1 MFKFFTS
8 DLRRNIIKIL
18 CLSIG
23 LSIGLLLVARVYFD
37 KSYDTFFK
45 DADRI
50 YRIHETAERDGEFE
64 KFSSAPGGYAPLFQR
79 EFPQVESSTRFIR
92 FTDETTLC
100 FEDGRKLTVDE
111 LCWADEN
118 IFDMFN
124 ISVTAGNP
132 KDVLLTEG
140 QCFIP
145 RSLATKIGDDVI
157 GTTFTMPSHYSDK
170 KFIIGGIYDDIPLN
184 SSIPNAVYFSMSSDS
199 NLTSYKD
206 GYIGNDIYNGFIK
219 LIPGASPQDINP
231 GIEKIVE
238 ENIPKEFRESMNLN
252 VVIDK
257 MTNFY
262 NTKKDITI
270 MDWMLTLLAIIL
282 LFGSGLNFLL
292 IVIGQVA
299 KRAKDMAIRK
309 CYGTSNIK
317 LFGIIMGESLFYLI
331 VSIAIG
337 VLTVFCFPELCNR
350 LLGYTPE
357 QLFTTGNV
365 WTVILGACIILFI
378 LTGVIPAW
386 IYCRTPVASAF
397 RGSTHGRRGWKMV
410 LLAIQFFSS
419 GVLMCLLVLVGR
431 QYKMAVSLET
441 GFDVDNVAWIF
452 LSPEKTSQRSMFV
465 SELKNLSFVTDVTT
479 SSELL
484 GGFGSGNNV
493 WMNGDVNNMVN
504 ISDNY
509 FVNSNFFEIMGI
521 DFIQGETFNAQADST
536 INQVIVDRRFIE
548 VVKKL
553 TGEDS
558 DDIIGKSFQITEHGS
573 SYYTICGVVN
583 NVRRGNL
590 INVDNRA
597 GVWFP
602 SSRALRC
609 VSVKLDD
616 MTSEKMKNLQEVVER
631 CFPDKDYRF
640 LSLKDTIESKFEPI
654 RNFATS
660 VMIAGVAILF
670 IALIGLVGYTGD
682 EVQRRS
688 KEIAIRKVSGTSAQ
702 RIISLFLRN
711 VLAVAIPSM
720 IAGGAVAMIV
730 GRKWLSQF
738 SEQVS
743 LSPLSMILCLILL
756 LLIIS
761 AVIIYNTLGVASS
774 NPVNYLRN
782 E

>member
-1 MFKFFTS
+1 
-8 DLRRNIIKIL
+8 
-18 CLSIG
+18 
-23 LSIGLLLVARVYFD
+23 
-37 KSYDTFFK
+37 
-45 DADRI
+45 
-50 YRIHETAERDGEFE
+50 
-64 KFSSAPGGYAPLFQR
+64 
-79 EFPQVESSTRFIR
+79 
-92 FTDETTLC
+92 
-100 FEDGRKLTVDE
+100 
-111 LCWADEN
+111 
-118 IFDMFN
+118 
-124 ISVTAGNP
+124 
-132 KDVLLTEG
+132 
-140 QCFIP
+140 
-145 RSLATKIGDDVI
+145 
-157 GTTFTMPSHYSDK
+157 
-170 KFIIGGIYDDIPLN
+170 
-184 SSIPNAVYFSMSSDS
+184 
-199 NLTSYKD
+199 
-206 GYIGNDIYNGFIK
+206 
-219 LIPGASPQDINP
+219 
-231 GIEKIVE
+231 
-238 ENIPKEFRESMNLN
+238 
-252 VVIDK
+252 
-257 MTNFY
+257 
-262 NTKKDITI
+262 
-270 MDWMLTLLAIIL
+270 MLTLLAIIL

-337 VLTVFCFPELCNR
+337 ILTVFCFPELCNR

-397 RGSTHGRRGWKMV
+397 RGSTHGRRGWKMA

-558 DDIIGKSFQITEHGS
+558 DDIIGKSFQITEHGL

-583 NVRRGNL
+583 NIRRGNL
-590 INVDNRA
+590 VNVDNRA

-616 MTSEKMKNLQEVVER
+616 MTPEKMKNLQEVVER

-688 KEIAIRKVSGTSAQ
+688 KEIAIRKVSGTSARQ
-702 RIISLFLRN
+702 IISLFLRN

-743 LSPLSMILCLILL
+743 LSPLSMILCLIVL

>member
-8 DLRRNIIKIL
+8 DMRRNIIKIL

-64 KFSSAPGGYAPLFQR
+64 KFPSAPGGYAPLFQR
-79 EFPQVESSTRFIR
+79 EFPQVELSTRFLR
-92 FTDETTLC
+92 YTDETALC
-100 FEDGRKLTVDE
+100 FEDGRKLTVDD

-118 IFDMFN
+118 IFDLFN
-124 ISVTAGNP
+124 ISVTAGEP

-145 RSLATKIGDDVI
+145 RSLATKIGGDVI
-157 GTTFTMPSHYSDK
+157 GTTFTMPARYPDK
-170 KFIIGGIYDDIPLN
+170 KFTIGGIYDDIPLN
-184 SSIPNAVYFSMSSDS
+184 SSIPNAVYFSMSSDPK
-199 NLTSYKD
+199 LTSYKD
-206 GYIGNDIYNGFIK
+206 GYIGNDIYDGFIK
-219 LIPGASPQDINP
+219 LIPGATPQDINP
-231 GIEKIVE
+231 GIEKVVE

-397 RGSTHGRRGWKMV
+397 RGSTHGRRGWKMG
-410 LLAIQFFSS
+410 LLASQFFSS

-441 GFDVDNVAWIF
+441 GFDVDNVAGIF

-479 SSELL
+479 SSTLL

-509 FVNSNFFEIMGI
+509 SVNSNFFEIMGI
-521 DFIQGETFNAQADST
+521 DFIQGETFSAQADST
-536 INQVIVDRRFIE
+536 INQVIVDKRFIE

-616 MTSEKMKNLQEVVER
+616 MTPEKMKNLQEVVER
-631 CFPDKDYRF
+631 CFPDKDYQF

-660 VMIAGVAILF
+660 VMIAGIAILF
-670 IALIGLVGYTGD
+670 ITLIGLIGYTGD

-688 KEIAIRKVSGTSAQ
+688 KEIAIRKVTGTPARQ
-702 RIISLFLRN
+702 IVSLFIRN
-711 VLAVAIPSM
+711 TLAVAVPSM
-720 IAGGAVAMIV
+720 IAGGAIAMIA
-730 GRKWLSQF
+730 GREWLSQF

-743 LSPLSMILCLILL
+743 LSPLSMLLCLIIL

-761 AVIIYNTLGVASS
+761 AVIIYNSIGVATS
-774 NPVNYLRN
+774 NPVNHLRN

>member
-8 DLRRNIIKIL
+8 DMRRNIIKIL

-64 KFSSAPGGYAPLFQR
+64 KFPSAPGGYAPLFQR
-79 EFPQVESSTRFIR
+79 EFPQVELSTRFLR
-92 FTDETTLC
+92 YTDETALC
-100 FEDGRKLTVDE
+100 FEDGRKLTVDD

-118 IFDMFN
+118 IFDLFN
-124 ISVTAGNP
+124 ISVTAGDP

-145 RSLATKIGDDVI
+145 RSLATKIGGDVI
-157 GTTFTMPSHYSDK
+157 GTTFTMPARYPDK
-170 KFIIGGIYDDIPLN
+170 KFTIGGIYDDIPLN
-184 SSIPNAVYFSMSSDS
+184 SSIPNAVYFSMSSDPK
-199 NLTSYKD
+199 LTSYKD
-206 GYIGNDIYNGFIK
+206 GYIGNDIYDGFIK
-219 LIPGASPQDINP
+219 LIPGATPQDINP
-231 GIEKIVE
+231 GIEKVVE

-397 RGSTHGRRGWKMV
+397 RGSTHGRRGWKMG

-441 GFDVDNVAWIF
+441 GFDVDNVACIF

-479 SSELL
+479 SSTLL

-536 INQVIVDRRFIE
+536 INQVIVDKRFIE

-616 MTSEKMKNLQEVVER
+616 MTPEKMKNLQEVVER
-631 CFPDKDYRF
+631 CFPDKDYYF
-640 LSLKDTIESKFEPI
+640 MSLKETQDSKFKPI

-660 VMIAGVAILF
+660 VMIAGIAILF
-670 IALIGLVGYTGD
+670 ITLIGLIGYTGD

-688 KEIAIRKVSGTSAQ
+688 KEIAIRKVTGTPARQ
-702 RIISLFLRN
+702 IVSLFIRN
-711 VLAVAIPSM
+711 TLAVAVPSM
-720 IAGGAVAMIV
+720 IAGGAIAMIA
-730 GRKWLSQF
+730 GREWLSQF

-743 LSPLSMILCLILL
+743 LSPLSMILCLIIL

-761 AVIIYNTLGVASS
+761 AVIIYNSIGVATS
-774 NPVNYLRN
+774 NPVNHLRN

>member
-8 DLRRNIIKIL
+8 DMRRNIIKIL

-64 KFSSAPGGYAPLFQR
+64 KFPSAPGGYAPLFQR
-79 EFPQVESSTRFIR
+79 EFPQVELSTRFIR

-145 RSLATKIGDDVI
+145 RSLATKIGGDVI
-157 GTTFTMPSHYSDK
+157 GTTFTMPGRYSDK
-170 KFIIGGIYDDIPLN
+170 KFTIGGIYDDIPLN
-184 SSIPNAVYFSMSSDS
+184 SSIPNAVYFSMSSDPR
-199 NLTSYKD
+199 LTSYKD
-206 GYIGNDIYNGFIK
+206 GYIGNDIYDGFIK

-238 ENIPKEFRESMNLN
+238 ENIPKEYRESMNLN

-397 RGSTHGRRGWKMV
+397 RGSTHGRRGWKMG

-536 INQVIVDRRFIE
+536 INQVIVDKRFIE

-616 MTSEKMKNLQEVVER
+616 MTPEKMKNLQEVVER
-631 CFPDKDYRF
+631 CFPDKDYYF
-640 LSLKDTIESKFEPI
+640 MSLKETQDSKFKPI

-660 VMIAGVAILF
+660 VMIAGIAILF
-670 IALIGLVGYTGD
+670 ITLIGLIGYTGD

-688 KEIAIRKVSGTSAQ
+688 KEIAIRKVTGTPARQ
-702 RIISLFLRN
+702 IVSLFIRN
-711 VLAVAIPSM
+711 TLAVAVPSM
-720 IAGGAVAMIV
+720 IAGGAIAMIA
-730 GRKWLSQF
+730 GREWLSQF

-743 LSPLSMILCLILL
+743 LSPLSMILCLIIL

-761 AVIIYNTLGVASS
+761 AVIIYNSIGVATS
-774 NPVNYLRN
+774 NPVNHLRN